1 MDVVKV
7 VLGFYKNGH
16 KDSVIDCTNDLRNW
30 DDVTI
35 SLTRSDYTGVVRSI
49 SSKFEFVGETKDKI
63 EAFYE
68 WYYLGTQIKVN
79 IYQINESWK
88 YDLIFQGDLDFST
101 LEIDERVL
109 SINAKDNTLSSI
121 IKANKSTKYDIP
133 TSEVRADKKLKYD
146 RMRILNRVQ
155 FTTDDANEDTN
166 EPYKFKITA
175 EFDAI
180 GINETWENKTYFMP
194 IPLAYMSSET
204 YRCPFEYKD
213 QSFEVIE
220 KIDNENIPGIIKA
233 EKNSIFRINTKFKCK
248 LTNAPNG
255 DLYVIIGR
263 PGYGIVSQQINSV
276 NQEIQIELNAPITN
290 GEGVYGVYLMYY
302 RTSGIASK
310 IELEYYAPS
319 EKDGYYTRGS
329 IAYVECF
336 GRGTEIDYNCIDINK
351 LANTLTRKIH
361 PTANVEIDTLPTQ
374 CVLVSGEDMREL
386 NTAKISTSFNDFVS
400 FMETCFGFTYTI
412 TDNTIRFGR
421 REDLFKNEVVKVIEN
436 YSNVTL
442 AQDTSLIYSKVKC
455 GYAKQDYDNTNGKNE
470 FNATIE
476 YDTNV
481 NLTDGTLD
489 LTSPYRADSYGF
501 EFKTQEIENETE
513 DKTFSL
519 EDEDKDK
526 VDSGIFI
533 IEVVEKSRY
542 YVVKR
547 EYPSFV
553 KCNVLSSSE
562 YIGIKDLYI
571 TEGNTNY
578 LSSDGFANYYLTALS
593 FKKDGADAY
602 LILRISALNSVRV
615 EDESA
620 SFDISI
626 KKGSKGD
633 STHITSNAII
643 TIDWDYVNNITEFDY
658 RVSGNVLKYPISY
671 SCYKRDPFNYGLNP
685 RECVLRNQFMYLPCA
700 QELKFASSEGS
711 TNVRFLV
718 NGTLVGFGDN
728 LRFGGRDMTVNKLSF
743 ITSDTALPT
752 TKDGLV
758 EINVNGKVYR
768 GWIVNANQNIG
779 KNEPSE
785 YELILSKR

>member
-68 WYYLGTQIKVN
+68 EYYLGTQIKVN
-79 IYQINESWK
+79 IYQINDNWV

-101 LEIDERVL
+101 LEIDSNVL
-109 SINAKDNTLSSI
+109 SLNAKDNTLSSI

-133 TSEVRADKKLKYD
+133 TIEVRADKKLKYD

-180 GINETWENKTYFMP
+180 GINETWVNKTYFMP
-194 IPLAYMSSET
+194 IPLAYMSSKI
-204 YRCPFEYKD
+204 YRCPFECKD

-233 EKNSIFRINTKFKCK
+233 EKNSSFRINTKFKCK
-248 LTNAPNG
+248 LTYAPHG

-263 PGYGIVSQQINSV
+263 PGYGIASQQINSF
-276 NQEIQIELNAPITN
+276 NQEIQIELNAPIIN
-290 GEGVYGVYLMYY
+290 GEGVYGVYLMFY
-302 RTSGIASK
+302 RTSGMASK

-351 LANTLTRKIH
+351 LANTLTRKMY
-361 PTANVEIDTLPTQ
+361 PSANVEIDTLPTQ

-519 EDEDKDK
+519 EDEDKSK
-526 VDSGIFI
+526 ADSDIFA

-542 YVVKR
+542 YIIKR
-547 EYPSFV
+547 ECPAIIPNEVFSNS
-553 KCNVLSSSE
+553 K
-562 YIGIKDLYI
+562 YIGIKELCITKDVKELYGYG
-571 TEGNTNY
+571 EF
-578 LSSDGFANYYLTALS
+578 SNYYLTAYLEDVVES
-593 FKKDGADAY
+593 GIATFRLYPVNGTVADAY
-602 LILRISALNSVRV
+602 NSI
-615 EDESA
+615 
-620 SFDISI
+620 DINI
-626 KKGSKGD
+626 EIGEGVK
-633 STHITSNAII
+633 TYVTSNAVI
-643 TIDWDYVNNITEFDY
+643 TVDWDYLKLNLTEFD
-658 RVSGNVLKYPISY
+658 SLQDGDVLKYPISY

-685 RECVLRNQFMYLPCA
+685 RLCADRNQFMYLPCT

-711 TNVRFLV
+711 TNVKFLV
-718 NGTLVGFGDN
+718 NGSLVGCGDN
-728 LRFGGRDMTVNKLSF
+728 LTFDCRDMTVNKLSF
-743 ITSDTALPT
+743 TTSETLLPT
-752 TKDGLV
+752 EKDGLV
-758 EINVNGKVYR
+758 QIDVNGKVYR
-768 GWIVNANQNIG
+768 GWIVSANQNIG

-785 YELILSKR
+785 YELILAKS